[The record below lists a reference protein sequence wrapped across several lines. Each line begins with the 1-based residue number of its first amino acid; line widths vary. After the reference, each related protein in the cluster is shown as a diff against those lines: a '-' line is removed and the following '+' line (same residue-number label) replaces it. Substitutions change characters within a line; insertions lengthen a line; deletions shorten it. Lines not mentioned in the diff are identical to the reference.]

1 MSAFDDVLAANDEYA
16 KTFPWKGVPAPAA
29 RGLAVLSCM
38 DSRID
43 PMRLLGLTVGDFK
56 MLRNAG
62 GRLTTDMRHDLA
74 LASHLLG
81 IRRVLLMPHT
91 KCAMASTTDAQ
102 ISEVVLRD
110 SGVHTAGRSWGT
122 TSDQIGRLK
131 TDVARLAGDASL
143 KPGTVVAGA
152 LYDVDTGLV
161 SIVVPE
167 VVSGGSAGR

>member
-1 MSAFDDVLAANDEYA
+1 VSAFDDVLAANDEYA
-16 KTFPWKGVPAPAA
+16 KEFPWQGVPAPAA

-43 PMRLLGLTVGDFK
+43 PMRVLGLSVGDFK
-56 MLRNAG
+56 MMRNAG
-62 GRLTTDMRHDLA
+62 GRLTTDMRHDIA
-74 LASHLLG
+74 LASHLLNVQ
-81 IRRVLLMPHT
+81 RVLLMPHT

-110 SGVHTAGRSWGT
+110 SGIHTAGRSWGT
-122 TSDQIGRLK
+122 TSDQLGRLK
-131 TDVARLAGDASL
+131 DDVHRLVREPSL

-152 LYDVDTGLV
+152 LYDVDTGRI

-167 VVSGGSAGR
+167 VVAGR